1 MLKIDLTNLKSEAH
15 KLDTDKLEKVPIGL
29 VPVPIALI
37 KLSDVIRNHFVKKDG
52 YKARNKRYWR

>member
-37 KLSDVIRNHFVKKDG
+37 KLSDVIRNHVVKKDG
-52 YKARNKRYWR
+52 YKVRNKRYWR